1 MSIWGTIVGGAT
13 GLALG
18 GAIGGLVGVLAGQA
32 IDQIRDN
39 YDDEDA
45 RKKVAFSVALIALSA
60 KMAKSGGA
68 VHIKQIL
75 AFREKVDIPEK
86 DVSAVG
92 KLWDLARQT
101 PAGAEGYARQLKQLF
116 GARAPIFAQLFE
128 VLFHIAR
135 IDGDITP
142 DAQHYLYQLALELGF
157 DAKDFERIQLR
168 YDDSAGNPYH
178 ILGVDVGA
186 DIEVIRRAWLALAR
200 EHHPDRLQADGL
212 PLECIRSASERLAS
226 INAAYEQIKN
236 AQSPDG
242 QDAQDGQKS

>member
-68 VHIKQIL
+68 VNIKQIL

-86 DVSAVG
+86 DISAVG
-92 KLWDLARQT
+92 RLWDLARQT
-101 PAGAEGYARQLKQLF
+101 PAGADGYARQLKQLF
-116 GARAPIFAQLFE
+116 GARAPIFAHLFE

-135 IDGDITP
+135 ADGDMTP
-142 DAQHYLYQLALELGF
+142 DETHYLYQLALELGF

-168 YDDSAGNPYH
+168 YDDSDGNPYH

-186 DIEVIRRAWLALAR
+186 DIEAIRGVWLTLAR
-200 EHHPDRLQADGL
+200 EHHPDRLQAAGL
-212 PLECIRSASERLAS
+212 PLECIRAATERLAS

-236 AQSPDG
+236 AQSPNEQEG
-242 QDAQDGQKS
+242 QHDDKP